1 MEVLMGN
8 SRTMIMFSIIE
19 KIDIVVLPEDI
30 LRGQRKFPA
39 TCRAIHKE
47 GGGPN
52 NGQNKGE
59 EEVDNEEEDSTPS
72 MNTRE

>member
-8 SRTMIMFSIIE
+8 TRTMIMFSIIE

-52 NGQNKGE
+52 NAVRTKARKRW
-59 EEVDNEEEDSTPS
+59 T
-72 MNTRE
+72 MRRRTRRHP